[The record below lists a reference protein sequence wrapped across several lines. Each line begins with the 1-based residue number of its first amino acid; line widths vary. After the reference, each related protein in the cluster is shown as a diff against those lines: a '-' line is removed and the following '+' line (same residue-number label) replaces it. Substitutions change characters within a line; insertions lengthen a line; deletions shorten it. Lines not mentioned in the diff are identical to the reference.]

1 MSRLGR
7 PPLPVGIRRDE
18 QTRIRLS
25 QAERAQLDELAEL
38 EGMTVSDLVRHLV
51 AARLRLQKGSDG

>member
-7 PPLPVGIRRDE
+7 PPLPVGLRRDG

-25 QAERAQLDELAEL
+25 KAERAQLDELAEL